1 MRLTNNL
8 NFITRNVLFGNF
20 DLFNIQKRRCKQDIP
35 QKKRTAE
42 IFDFINSD
50 DDIGKLKREAGPNS
64 PEALK
69 NYNEFIEEI
78 IKNKADFT
86 LDTENETVKAN

>member
-8 NFITRNVLFGNF
+8 NFITRMSFSVILTCLTSRKEDVN
-20 DLFNIQKRRCKQDIP
+20 RTSPR
-35 QKKRTAE
+35 KKGLLK

-64 PEALK
+64 HEALK